1 MTNKKSNMIINTAQG
16 LIWACLFILPSAVWY
31 FIASD
36 IQSFG
41 ATFYLT
47 TQLLLPAFL
56 RRIFS
61 SPAPTAT
68 PHRASTPVKLWNSA
82 ARWKPMWISYAT
94 G

>member
-1 MTNKKSNMIINTAQG
+1 MTNKKSNMIINTAQA

-47 TQLLLPAFL
+47 SQVLLPAFL
-56 RRIFS
+56 VY
-61 SPAPTAT
+61 T
-68 PHRASTPVKLWNSA
+68 LN
-82 ARWKPMWISYAT
+82 Y
-94 G
+94 